1 MGFGLHVGWAI
12 EGPIGSQFK
21 IDASY
26 LSPNV
31 NMASRLQAATKQ
43 YGIPILITGEIY
55 DLMVTKNK
63 EYLRHIDR
71 VIAKG
76 TDKPF
81 DLYTLDLSVENI
93 LKVFGVSAKKD
104 MSLNDRQKV
113 KVSHNKIRQLRL
125 SRIQKHYF
133 TPQLWRQDKDVKCM
147 REPYSKMFFG
157 EFKKG
162 M

>member
-1 MGFGLHVGWAI
+1 M
-12 EGPIGSQFK
+12 
-21 IDASY
+21 
-26 LSPNV
+26 
-31 NMASRLQAATKQ
+31 
-43 YGIPILITGEIY
+43 ITGEIY

-63 EYLRHIDR
+63 EYLRYIDR

-81 DLYTLDLSVENI
+81 DLYTLDLSTEAI
-93 LKVFGVSAKKD
+93 LKTFGIGAKKD
-104 MSLNDRQKV
+104 MSLHDRQKV
-113 KVSHNKIRQLRL
+113 KVSHNRIRQLRL

-133 TPQLWRQDKDVKCM
+133 TPQLWREDKDVKCM

-162 M
+162 MEYYVSGKWTEAIELFKKTAVVFILFLDNGAWA